1 MSDST
6 KSTQPWLLTGK
17 TAVVTGGSRGI
28 GRAIAIHFAKKGLR
42 KLAITYVSSK
52 TVAESTLNQCR
63 SFGVEQAIAIH
74 ADMLDPGAGSRVISE
89 ALDGLNITT
98 IDILVN
104 NAVLTDL
111 KKMVPVAEQ
120 TVGVFEDVM
129 RANVFAPVSLTT
141 AFMNHAP
148 KHGGRVIN
156 ISSIAGKLG
165 NTDPVIT
172 YGASK
177 AALESFTRSFAHSFS
192 SDKGITFNSVSVGT
206 TATDALESA
215 KAEMPPGFIDK
226 MIADIS
232 AAPRVG
238 EPEDIAY
245 IVGFLA
251 SEEGRWINGA
261 AISANGGQRAMLA
274 ALG

>member
-1 MSDST
+1 MSDPT

-42 KLAITYVSSK
+42 KLAITYVSNK
-52 TVAESTLNQCR
+52 TEAEVTLKQCR
-63 SFGVEQAIAIH
+63 SFGVEQAIALQ
-74 ADMLDPGAGSRVISE
+74 ADILDPGMGPRVMKE
-89 ALDGLNITT
+89 ALDGLNTST

-104 NAVLTDL
+104 NAVINDV
-111 KKMVPVAEQ
+111 KKIVPVAET
-120 TVGVFEDVM
+120 TVEIFDDMM
-129 RANVFAPVSLTT
+129 RGNVFAPMSLTV
-141 AFMNHAP
+141 AFMAHAP

-165 NTDPVIT
+165 NNDPIIT

-177 AALESFTRSFAHSFS
+177 AALESFTRSFAESFAS
-192 SDKGITFNSVSVGT
+192 EKGITFNSVSVGA
-206 TATDALESA
+206 TATDALEAA
-215 KAEMPPGFIDK
+215 KASMPAGIIEK
-226 MIADIS
+226 MMADTS

-238 EPEDIAY
+238 EAEDIAY

-251 SEEGRWINGA
+251 SEEARWINGA
-261 AISANGGQRAMLA
+261 AVSANGGQRLMLA